1 MAYYRDPN
9 APISLN
15 IAIRE
20 SKEIVLINIEIVLL
34 IEQISGKSKDYLE
47 LNAKCIKLYSI
58 KANKL

>member
-15 IAIRE
+15 TAARE
-20 SKEIVLINIEIVLL
+20 SKEIALINVEIVLL
-34 IEQISGKSKDYLE
+34 TGQISGKPKDYLE
-47 LNAKCIKLYSI
+47 LDTKYIKLYSI